1 MISTNRP
8 KIDVPKEPIDLIIDL
23 SSATILIL
31 IIVYTLIVYP
41 ELRETIPI
49 HFDGSGQADGFGN
62 KSTLWLLPGIAI
74 VLFLGLFILNRYP
87 HLHNYMVNITPEN
100 ALKNYTFSTRVLR
113 IVNLLC
119 AILFAFIQYKMIA
132 GAQEKAAELGSW
144 FLPIVIGTS
153 VLLPIILIYYQNK
166 LNK

>member
-49 HFDGSGQADGFGN
+49 HFDGSGQADGFGD